1 MKSLFL
7 RVFVSFWLAMTV
19 IVVGAVLFTLHALA
33 ERAEDAPL
41 QPPRVMREA
50 AAALQAGGRDRL
62 AAWLADHERHGDT
75 FRVFVVDDDG
85 RELLGRELPPRLR
98 HRLDHHPPPGVP
110 AFGDSSVPRPPA
122 AHWLPPRP
130 VAVLVGGDGEHYA
143 FLFVPRRPGPLGPLG
158 LPEAR
163 TGTLLLA
170 LLVAGLVSWLL
181 ARSVTRPVGRLSEAA
196 RAIAAGRLETRVAA
210 GVGDRRDEIGVL
222 ARDFD
227 TMTDRVRALLAGRER
242 LLRDVSHEL
251 RSPLARLQVA
261 LGLARQPGADITIQL
276 ERIEREAGRLE
287 ALIAQVLRLS
297 RLDASTGEARREP
310 VDLGELVQGVV
321 HDAGY
326 EAEPR
331 GVAVRCR
338 VPAPAPVVA
347 GDAALLQSAVENVV
361 RNAIRYTDP
370 ARGVEVELRADSGLA
385 RIVVRD
391 HGPGVPASE
400 LERIFEPFHRVA
412 EDRTRDSGGDGI
424 GLAITARVLRSH
436 GGRAFAT
443 NAFDGGLEVVLEL
456 PAGPSAGGAS

>member
-41 QPPRVMREA
+41 QPPRLMREA
-50 AAALQAGGRDRL
+50 AAALQAGGRDGL
-62 AAWLADHERHGDT
+62 AAWLREHERRDGAV
-75 FRVFVVDDDG
+75 RVFVVDAAG
-85 RELLGRELPPRLR
+85 HELLERPLPPRLR
-98 HRLDHHPPPGVP
+98 HRLDRLPPHDAP
-110 AFGDSSVPRPPA
+110 AFGDADVPNPPGPPPA
-122 AHWLPPRP
+122 RWLPPRP
-130 VAVLVGGDGEHYA
+130 VAVLVGDDGERYA
-143 FLFVPRRPGPLGPLG
+143 FLFAPRRPGPLGPLG
-158 LPEAR
+158 LSEAR

-170 LLVAGLVSWLL
+170 LLVTGLASWLL
-181 ARSVTRPVGRLSEAA
+181 ARSVTRPVGRLTEAV
-196 RAIAAGRLETRVAA
+196 RAIATGRLDTRVAT
-210 GVGDRRDEIGVL
+210 GVGGRRDELGVL
-222 ARDFD
+222 AREFD
-227 TMTDRVRALLAGRER
+227 TMTDRVRALLIGRER

-261 LGLARQPGADITIQL
+261 LGLARQPGADVAIQL
-276 ERIEREAGRLE
+276 ERIECEAGRLE

-297 RLDASTGEARREP
+297 RLDASAGEARREP
-310 VDLGELVQGVV
+310 TDLAALVQAVV
-321 HDAGY
+321 HDAGF

-331 GVAVRCR
+331 GVAVRCH
-338 VPAPAPVVA
+338 VPAEAPVVA
-347 GDAALLQSAVENVV
+347 GDVMLLRSAIENVV

-370 ARGVEVELRADSGLA
+370 ARGVDVEVRAHAGGA

-391 HGPGVPASE
+391 HGPGVPVAE

-443 NAFDGGLEVVLEL
+443 LAAGGGLEVVLDL
-456 PAGPSAGGAS
+456 PRAPAP